1 MDEEGP
7 ARVWRKAKRSGKVI
21 KLQRWIF
28 FFSISLSRE
37 LFHGI
42 KENFQRATEPVKAD
56 NISSVLSGL
65 AAIFSD

>member
-1 MDEEGP
+1 MRKGQ
-7 ARVWRKAKRSGKVI
+7 RVCGGRQRGVE
-21 KLQRWIF
+21 KLLSYKDGFFF